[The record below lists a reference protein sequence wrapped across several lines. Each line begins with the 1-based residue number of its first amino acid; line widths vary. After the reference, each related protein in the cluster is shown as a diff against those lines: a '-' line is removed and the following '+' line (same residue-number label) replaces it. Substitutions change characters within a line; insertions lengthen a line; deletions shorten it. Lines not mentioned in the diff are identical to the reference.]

1 MHRKTTSAAVLA
13 SVKVRNLKANH
24 SNKPNTNLRKNAV
37 LASVKVR
44 NLKAN
49 HSNNFNAKLY
59 RGAVL
64 ASVKVRNLK
73 ANHSL
78 VFDEYAESQGCIS
91 KCEGTKSES

>member
-1 MHRKTTSAAVLA
+1 MGS
-13 SVKVRNLKANH
+13 
-24 SNKPNTNLRKNAV
+24 AV

-73 ANHSL
+73 ANHSENNVAHHSAHAVL
-78 VFDEYAESQGCIS
+78 ASVKVRNLKANHSQFPSSYIRTRGCIS